1 MSGSTLIRVGEGV
14 GVGVGGNFS
23 LPPVGGVKFN

>member
-1 MSGSTLIRVGEGV
+1 MSGSTLIGG
-14 GVGVGGNFS
+14 GLGGGGGGGGNFS